1 MSKKKGGI
9 IKEISYPFKNEWDL
23 NNNYAYIDIENIDLS
38 IINSLRRIIISK
50 VKTVGIK
57 TEPYDECDI
66 NIIKNDSPLHNQFLN
81 QRLGMIPIYLQPE
94 IDDQKLDDYE
104 FILDV
109 SNNTNFPKDV
119 TTQDL
124 KIRQISTNT
133 FLPKETVTKLFPP
146 DPISND
152 HILLTRLKPKYYQ
165 DVPILSEEL
174 KEEYVKSSTQIL
186 NKNLSVLLN
195 IKCSKNDGAFNGR
208 FNPSTVC
215 CFVNKIDPVKY
226 KANKEKYI
234 KESIQKDTD
243 NGLTPTPRVKL
254 EKMFDTSQKGRCF
267 YTNHNDE
274 PDKFIFKCESVG
286 VIPPLVIVH
295 KGIQLLIEALDN
307 LLQNI
312 KTENK
317 DIINLEPSIN
327 SINGY
332 ILTIQNENDTLGN
345 LIQSNL
351 INYYGLGT
359 ENHLINYCGYCKVH
373 PLTEVIKLEIEPIK
387 HMKWNEVIQT
397 IIDPGFSKI
406 KLKLRQITTELESTV
421 QFNTEIKKYAKLNN
435 YL

>member
-1 MSKKKGGI
+1 
-9 IKEISYPFKNEWDL
+9 
-23 NNNYAYIDIENIDLS
+23 
-38 IINSLRRIIISK
+38 
-50 VKTVGIK
+50 
-57 TEPYDECDI
+57 
-66 NIIKNDSPLHNQFLN
+66 
-81 QRLGMIPIYLQPE
+81 
-94 IDDQKLDDYE
+94 
-104 FILDV
+104 
-109 SNNTNFPKDV
+109 
-119 TTQDL
+119 
-124 KIRQISTNT
+124 
-133 FLPKETVTKLFPP
+133 
-146 DPISND
+146 
-152 HILLTRLKPKYYQ
+152 
-165 DVPILSEEL
+165 
-174 KEEYVKSSTQIL
+174 
-186 NKNLSVLLN
+186 
-195 IKCSKNDGAFNGR
+195 
-208 FNPSTVC
+208 
-215 CFVNKIDPVKY
+215 
-226 KANKEKYI
+226 
-234 KESIQKDTD
+234 
-243 NGLTPTPRVKL
+243 
-254 EKMFDTSQKGRCF
+254 
-267 YTNHNDE
+267 
-274 PDKFIFKCESVG
+274 
-286 VIPPLVIVH
+286 PPLVIVH

>member
-1 MSKKKGGI
+1 
-9 IKEISYPFKNEWDL
+9 
-23 NNNYAYIDIENIDLS
+23 
-38 IINSLRRIIISK
+38 
-50 VKTVGIK
+50 
-57 TEPYDECDI
+57 
-66 NIIKNDSPLHNQFLN
+66 
-81 QRLGMIPIYLQPE
+81 
-94 IDDQKLDDYE
+94 QKLDDYE

-274 PDKFIFKCESVG
+274 PDKFIFKCES
-286 VIPPLVIVH
+286 
-295 KGIQLLIEALDN
+295 
-307 LLQNI
+307 
-312 KTENK
+312 
-317 DIINLEPSIN
+317 
-327 SINGY
+327 
-332 ILTIQNENDTLGN
+332 
-345 LIQSNL
+345 
-351 INYYGLGT
+351 
-359 ENHLINYCGYCKVH
+359 
-373 PLTEVIKLEIEPIK
+373 
-387 HMKWNEVIQT
+387 
-397 IIDPGFSKI
+397 
-406 KLKLRQITTELESTV
+406 
-421 QFNTEIKKYAKLNN
+421 
-435 YL
+435 